1 MLLNSF
7 YFGLNQH
14 NKRLLDKESDIPFIL
29 NKPYDA
35 FMILDGMVVEDNIYK
50 SIKNAGIMD
59 MYIKE
64 EIEIE
69 EK

>member
-14 NKRLLDKESDIPFIL
+14 NKRLLDNESNIHFIF

-35 FMILDGMVVEDNIYK
+35 FMILDGMVIEDNIYK
-50 SIKNAGIMD
+50 SIKNVGIMD
-59 MYIKE
+59 T
-64 EIEIE
+64 
-69 EK
+69 

>member
-14 NKRLLDKESDIPFIL
+14 TERILDKESDIPFIL

-35 FMILDGMVVEDNIYK
+35 YMILDGMVV
-50 SIKNAGIMD
+50 
-59 MYIKE
+59 
-64 EIEIE
+64 
-69 EK
+69 